1 MNDIQLRSFLIVTDC
16 GSFSQAEKVLFLSK
30 QALKKQMDA
39 LEEELQCTLFIRTP
53 QGIQLT
59 EAGSAFLSTVP
70 KILKEMD
77 NSVALC
83 RQVNQ
88 KKHPV
93 RVCVPNH
100 PAPLLAKPTWEFCQK
115 NPDIVV
121 QFQFNSAEALSPPQ
135 LISDGVIDI
144 FEASL
149 DLNMSHPLEYTPM
162 VRLPYVCMV
171 PPDHPL
177 AGKGGPI
184 SPEALEGTEVF
195 FSRFS
200 WCPELMDALSPYCRI
215 SVREEATASELEL
228 AYNIC
233 YAGGLYISADYC
245 TDYMPPLIPIPLSLP
260 FRREIGLLYSATAP
274 AEVRRYVHGMKA
286 LLGNPPVVSE

>member
-1 MNDIQLRSFLIVTDC
+1 MNDSQLRSFLIVTDC

-39 LEEELQCTLFIRTP
+39 LEEELQCALFIRSP

-59 EAGSAFLSTVP
+59 EAGTAFLAMVP
-70 KILKEMD
+70 RILKEMD

-83 RQVNQ
+83 RQVDQ

-100 PAPLLAKPTWEFCQK
+100 PAPLLAKPTWEFCQH

-135 LISDGVIDI
+135 LISDGITDI

-149 DLNMSHPLEYTPM
+149 NLNMSHPLEYTPL
-162 VRLPYVCMV
+162 VQLPYVCMV
-171 PPDHPL
+171 TPDHPL
-177 AGKGGPI
+177 AGKPRPI
-184 SPEALEGTEVF
+184 SPEALEGAEVF

-200 WCPELMDALSPYCRI
+200 WCPELVESLSSHCHLSI
-215 SVREEATASELEL
+215 REEATASELEL

-233 YAGGLYISADYC
+233 YAGGLYITADYC

-260 FRREIGLLYSATAP
+260 FRREIGLLYSATAS
-274 AEVRRYVHGMKA
+274 AEIRRYVRGMKN
-286 LLGNPPVVSE
+286 LLAPTSPQ

>member
-1 MNDIQLRSFLIVTDC
+1 MNDSQLRSFLIITDC

-39 LEEELQCTLFIRTP
+39 LEEELQCPLFIRSS
-53 QGIQLT
+53 QGLHLT
-59 EAGSAFLSTVP
+59 EAGTAFLSMVP

-83 RQVNQ
+83 RQVDQ
-88 KKHPV
+88 RKHPV

-135 LISDGVIDI
+135 LISDGVTDV
-144 FEASL
+144 FEVSL
-149 DLNMSHPLEYTPM
+149 NLNMSHPMEYTPL

-171 PPDHPL
+171 TPDHSL
-177 AGKGGPI
+177 ARDHRPI
-184 SPEALEGTEVF
+184 SPEALEGAEVF

-200 WCPELMDALSPYCRI
+200 WCPELVDALSSHCHLSI
-215 SVREEATASELEL
+215 REEATASELEL

-233 YAGGLYISADYC
+233 YTGGVYITADYC
-245 TDYMPPLIPIPLSLP
+245 TDYMPPLVPIPLSLP
-260 FRREIGLLYSATAP
+260 FRREIGLLYSDTAS
-274 AEVRRYVHGMKA
+274 AEVRRYVRGMQT
-286 LLGNPPVVSE
+286 LLGGPSSL

>member
-59 EAGSAFLSTVP
+59 EAGAAFLSMVP

-88 KKHPV
+88 RRHPV
-93 RVCVPNH
+93 RVCIPNH

-135 LISDGVIDI
+135 LISDGVTDV
-144 FEASL
+144 FEVSL
-149 DLNMSHPLEYTPM
+149 NLNMSHPMEYTPL

-171 PPDHPL
+171 TPGHSL
-177 AGKGGPI
+177 TGKGGAVT
-184 SPEALEGTEVF
+184 PEELAGSEVF

-200 WCPELMDALSPYCRI
+200 WCPELMDALSSYCHI
-215 SVREEATASELEL
+215 TVREEATASELEL
-228 AYNIC
+228 VYNIC
-233 YAGGLYISADYC
+233 YTGGVYITADYC
-245 TDYMPPLIPIPLSLP
+245 TDYMPPLVPISLSLP
-260 FRREIGLLYSATAP
+260 FRREIGLLYSDTAS
-274 AEVRRYVHGMKA
+274 AEVRRYVRGMQT
-286 LLGNPPVVSE
+286 LLGGPSSL

>member
-1 MNDIQLRSFLIVTDC
+1 MNDIQLRSFLIITDC

-39 LEEELQCTLFIRTP
+39 LEEKLQCTLFIRTP

-59 EAGSAFLSTVP
+59 EAGVTFLSTVP
-70 KILKEMD
+70 SILKEMD

-93 RVCVPNH
+93 RVYVPNH

-121 QFQFNSAEALSPPQ
+121 QFRFNSAEALSPPQ
-135 LISDGVIDI
+135 LISDGVIDV

-149 DLNMSHPLEYTPM
+149 DLNMSHPLEYTPT

-171 PPDHPL
+171 TPDHPL

-200 WCPELMDALSPYCRI
+200 WCPELVDALSPYCRI

-245 TDYMPPLIPIPLSLP
+245 TDHMPPLIPVPLSLP

-274 AEVRRYVHGMKA
+274 AEVRRYVRGMKA
-286 LLGNPPVVSE
+286 LLGDPSVS

>member
-1 MNDIQLRSFLIVTDC
+1 MNDIQLRSFLIITDC

-39 LEEELQCTLFIRTP
+39 LEEELQCTLLIRTP

-59 EAGSAFLSTVP
+59 DAGSAFLAAVP

-77 NSVALC
+77 TSVALC
-83 RQVNQ
+83 RQVNRRRR
-88 KKHPV
+88 PV

-135 LISDGVIDI
+135 MIADGVIDV

-149 DLNMSHPLEYTPM
+149 DLNMSHPLEYTPI
-162 VRLPYVCMV
+162 VWLPYVCMV
-171 PPDHPL
+171 TPGHPL
-177 AGKGGPI
+177 AGKGGAV
-184 SPEALEGTEVF
+184 SPEELAGREVF

-200 WCPELMDALSPYCRI
+200 WCPELMEALSPYCHI
-215 SVREEATASELEL
+215 TVREEATASELEL

-233 YAGGLYISADYC
+233 YAGGIYITAAYC
-245 TDYMPPLIPIPLSLP
+245 TDYMPPLLSLPLALP
-260 FRREIGLLYSATAP
+260 FRREIGLLCSDTAP
-274 AEVRRYVHGMKA
+274 DEVRRYVRAMKA
-286 LLGNPPVVSE
+286 MLGDPSAL